1 MAKIAKNHDDKI
13 FDHAFEAYDTNGD
26 GTMNSEE
33 LGKLFESLGIPM
45 TDEKLADLAKK
56 ADANGSG
63 RISKKEFLKFTQD
76 PVMEV
81 MRMWLDTFKKYDP
94 DGSGQITLSELK
106 KIMKE
111 NGRDVTD
118 AQLGKF
124 MKHSD
129 KDGDGDI
136 DYEEFLNSMQRSIWV
151 SFV

>member
-1 MAKIAKNHDDKI
+1 MAKDHDDQI
-13 FDHAFEAYDTNGD
+13 FDHAFEAYDTNKD
-26 GTMNSEE
+26 GTINTEE
-33 LGKLFESLGIPM
+33 LGGLFKSLGIPM
-45 TDEKLADLAKK
+45 TDKKLKKLARK
-56 ADANGSG
+56 ADANGNG
-63 RISKKEFLKFTQD
+63 KIEKKEFLKFTQD

-129 KDGDGDI
+129 KDGDGDV
-136 DYEEFLNSMQRSIWV
+136 DYKEFLNSMQRSIWA